1 MEMVNLSIPTNN
13 RVMIIT
19 MLIDLVQFVHITQLI
34 HVIRYDQIN
43 RYQFEHLMRLLFV
56 HW

>member
-56 HW
+56 H